1 MSFVESLFGLVGRVA
16 LVTGGNSGLGLAM
29 AKALALGGARVV
41 ICGRNAQRLQ
51 TAVEDV
57 GNSGSQAACVE
68 FDVELTAKLPELAH
82 LAARPFGPPDI
93 LVNAAGVNPRFPWDQ
108 VDVAMWEKT
117 LAVNLNAAFFL
128 AKELVG
134 SMIKRG
140 FGRII
145 NLSSL
150 QSVRAFENS
159 MPYGASKG
167 GISQLTRA
175 MAEAWS
181 KGQSGVTVNA
191 VAPGFFKT
199 KLTEPLFEQ
208 PELVQSLASKT
219 LIGRTGEPEDI
230 HGITLF
236 LASKASSYVTGQV
249 VLLDGG
255 WTAA

>member
-1 MSFVESLFGLVGRVA
+1 MSFIESLFGLAGRVA

-29 AKALALGGARVV
+29 ARALAFGGARVV
-41 ICGRNAQRLQ
+41 LCGRNAQRLQ
-51 TAVEDV
+51 TAVEDL
-57 GNSGSQAACVE
+57 GDCAGQAACVE
-68 FDVELTAKLPELAH
+68 FDVSLTDRLPELAH

-93 LVNAAGVNPRFPWDQ
+93 LVNAAGVNPRLPWEQ
-108 VDVAMWEKT
+108 VDVASWEKT
-117 LAVNLNAAFFL
+117 LAVNLGAAFFL

-134 SMIKRG
+134 SMLNRG

-145 NLSSL
+145 NLASL

-159 MPYGASKG
+159 VAYGASKG
-167 GISQLTRA
+167 GVSQLTRA

-181 KGQSGVTVNA
+181 RGKSGVTANA

-199 KLTEPLFEQ
+199 RLTEPLFEQ
-208 PELVQSLASKT
+208 PGLAEGLASKT

-236 LASKASSYVTGQV
+236 LASQASSYVTGQV
-249 VLLDGG
+249 LFLDGG